1 MLGEVYK
8 IVEVLRDRIKCSGI
22 ISVSIIFGIDISNI
36 LYDMLPHKQPSLFFC
51 MLPFFFLLSCLSAY
65 GKRSFRKIQV
75 CSDYANFVNIIMRY
89 TTVSLLRACVLKI
102 T

>member
-1 MLGEVYK
+1 MWGEVYK

-51 MLPFFFLLSCLSAY
+51 MLPFFFPFKLFECLWETI
-65 GKRSFRKIQV
+65 FQE
-75 CSDYANFVNIIMRY
+75 NP
-89 TTVSLLRACVLKI
+89 SL
-102 T
+102 